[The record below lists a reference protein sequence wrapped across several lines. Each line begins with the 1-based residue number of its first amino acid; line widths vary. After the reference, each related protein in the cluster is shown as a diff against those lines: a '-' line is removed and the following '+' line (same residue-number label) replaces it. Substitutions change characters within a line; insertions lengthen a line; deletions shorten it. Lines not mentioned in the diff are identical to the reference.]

1 MKNERLFKSFS
12 ALSPDGNA
20 VAGEDTPAPIVSQP
34 RLTPESVQ
42 DFNVHQDGSADGEAP
57 QPERSG
63 AARHWQ
69 NGERCRWS
77 FGKPVV
83 VGWRCLFRAA
93 AATQSKGEKVQNQW
107 LQ

>member
-1 MKNERLFKSFS
+1 MKNERPFKSFS

-20 VAGEDTPAPIVSQP
+20 VAGEDAPAPRVSQP

-42 DFNVHQDGSADGEAP
+42 DFNVQQDVLRTEKR
-57 QPERSG
+57 RSRN
-63 AARHWQ
+63 ARGRQ
-69 NGERCRWS
+69 GTGRNGERCRWS

-93 AATQSKGEKVQNQW
+93 AATQSKREKVQNQS